1 MGLELYKF
9 PNGAARFA
17 GIPRGADER
26 GHFAFEI
33 QLPSYP
39 SLYGEY
45 RPLWA
50 ENKNDYDIEIVSF
63 GFSSRDD
70 LGNPYVGARQRFS
83 LQQRKIIEDLI
94 VALVSSPEAQSE
106 VPPFSPNGSRFL
118 GRIHFL
124 PGWII
129 EDG

>member
-1 MGLELYKF
+1 MGVELYKF

-17 GIPRGADER
+17 GVPQGADER
-26 GHFAFEI
+26 GHLVFEI

-39 SLYGEY
+39 PLYGEF
-45 RPLWA
+45 RPQSTQ
-50 ENKNDYDIEIVSF
+50 NGNDYDIGIVSF
-63 GFSSRDD
+63 GFASPDNV
-70 LGNPYVGARQRFS
+70 GNPHVGARRRFS
-83 LQQRKIIEDLI
+83 LQQRKIIEDII
-94 VALVSSPEAQSE
+94 VALVSSPEAQSD
-106 VPPFSPNGSRFL
+106 VPPFAFNGSRFL